1 MGTHGRAA
9 IAVAIISRS
18 SRVPYVVSTRDFRSM
33 LSRVHS
39 AMLRPLSGKGFTM
52 CLLRTPLLTALLCA
66 AIAAPAWA
74 QDGADANAAAHQEP
88 HKHVELTSDQC
99 GLSTPFNVLVDAGG
113 VWLYREQGMPKE
125 IFFHGGELSVDRKVR
140 QVSPADA
147 QRLWQMENEARALMP
162 KVTDLARSVVDLTFD
177 ALSSAIEM
185 VTGSARKARK
195 IQAQQK
201 AALKYVDDTL
211 GTGRWDQE
219 IFDEGFEKRVESAA
233 EDMAGMMTRSV
244 LWQVVTGRADAIDE
258 RAERMDAALD
268 ARMDA
273 KGEALEAQANALC
286 PQVRSLYALQAA
298 LEYRYE
304 GQPLRMIEMEEDD
317 ASATTEDKPLPAPV
331 PAPRAQNDHGDHRDT
346 TIKVE
351 QPKR

>member
-1 MGTHGRAA
+1 MRC
-9 IAVAIISRS
+9 
-18 SRVPYVVSTRDFRSM
+18 TRT
-33 LSRVHS
+33 
-39 AMLRPLSGKGFTM
+39 LR
-52 CLLRTPLLTALLCA
+52 LTALLWC
-66 AIAAPAWA
+66 AIAPPVLA
-74 QDGADANAAAHQEP
+74 QDAPDPDTHQDT
-88 HKHVELTSDQC
+88 HKHVELSSDQC
-99 GLSTPFNVLVDAGG
+99 GLSTPFNVLVDSGG

-147 QRLWQMENEARALMP
+147 QRLWQMEAQARALMP
-162 KVTDLARSVVDLTFD
+162 KVTDLARGVVDVTFD

-195 IQAQQK
+195 IQAQQT

-233 EDMAGMMTRSV
+233 QDMAGMMTRSV
-244 LWQVVTGRADAIDE
+244 LWQVFTGRAEAIDE

-273 KGEALEAQANALC
+273 KGQALEAQANALC

-298 LEYRYE
+298 LEYRYQ
-304 GQPLRMIEMEEDD
+304 GQPLRMIKMEQDD
-317 ASATTEDKPLPAPV
+317 APSTSEARPTPAPTS
-331 PAPRAQNDHGDHRDT
+331 PRRDDHDDRRDT
-346 TIKVE
+346 TIKLDR
-351 QPKR
+351 PKH